1 MCIDGLKIFLLFCTW
16 LILFETGGDTVASDI
31 KKLGMPDGICMPIVS
46 SGQTGIVQQRETF
59 GAIHFADP
67 NFRLIIKP
75 DCVSNIDDPRRTSKA
90 FHKEIEIKY
99 FYEGNATLLVGEQ
112 TVQAKAGDLVIM
124 NPYEIHSTIKF
135 GENKGKY
142 HLLMIDTDF
151 LFERE
156 AEGPVLGRRLMWSET
171 GFQTHIRDN
180 TEIPALILR
189 AVKEQKDQAPYY
201 RLALKGLMLELFSLL
216 LRDYTKK
223 IEAGVA
229 ADENIRYFE
238 TVEPAIQ
245 RIRDRYFEKITAE
258 DLSSLCSVS
267 KCHFCRI
274 FKKATGKTAMQY
286 LTDYRLQIADII
298 LSGPSRSIS
307 QIAEMCGFED
317 EGYFCRCYKRKF
329 GISPGQMRSERMKQK

>member
-1 MCIDGLKIFLLFCTW
+1 MAS
-16 LILFETGGDTVASDI
+16 GGDTMALSIRKHETSEENRLPSERPLYSQSREACGADFSKI
-31 KKLGMPDGICMPIVS
+31 KKENEG
-46 SGQTGIVQQRETF
+46 
-59 GAIHFADP
+59 IHFADP

-75 DCVSNIDDPRRTSKA
+75 DCVSNIDNPEKISKA
-90 FHKEIEIKY
+90 LHKEIEIKY

-112 TVQAKAGDLVIM
+112 TVQAKAGDIVIM
-124 NPYEIHSTIKF
+124 NPYEAHSTIRF

-142 HLLMIDTDF
+142 HLIMVDPDF

-156 AEGPVLGRRLMWSET
+156 PEAPSLGRRLMWSEF
-171 GFQTHIRDN
+171 GFYTHIQNDER
-180 TEIPALILR
+180 IPKIILR
-189 AVKEQKDQAPYY
+189 AVEEHKNQASYY
-201 RLALKGLMLELFSLL
+201 KLALKGLMLELFSVL

-223 IEAGVA
+223 TEENTA

-238 TVEPAIQ
+238 TVDPAIQ

-258 DLSSLCSVS
+258 ELSALCRIS

-317 EGYFCRCYKRKF
+317 ESYFCRCYKRKF
-329 GISPGQMRSERMKQK
+329 GSSPGQMRAERLKQK